1 MENQTTTGPFMER
14 IPPEVNAKL
23 RAAKPSDEPVLI
35 QVVADLADDSSFRE
49 RWLVVTGQRLL
60 VIPSDGAD
68 GTVEVPMEQVKAVRT
83 EALIGGGRL
92 ELERKQGAPAYLH
105 YTSSLAPK
113 FAEVAEGIRQLTKG
127 EALALPEEVPRTR
140 CPKCRR
146 LLPEKDG
153 ICPACV
159 KRWDTF
165 LRIAN
170 YLRPYRG
177 KAATLVLMTV
187 AGTLTGL
194 IPPIITRHIIDDVL
208 TPRANFSLLVWLA
221 LGLLGLRVLGWG
233 LEVGRGWLNVW
244 VGSRT
249 TADIRS
255 QLYRRMQYLPLK
267 VFDRRKVGTL
277 ISRIT
282 NDSDRLEGFLMFGL
296 PHLFTNG
303 LMLVGILGLLLYMSW
318 GLTLFV
324 LLPVPAIIL
333 GSLLLWKRL
342 MANWTRWSARWS
354 RLSSHLNESISGIRV
369 VKAFSQERREGVRF
383 DQRNEGVREASVTA
397 DRSWFL
403 FFTVINF
410 LMSFGVFFVWY
421 FGGRQILRQELT
433 LGALM
438 AFISYL
444 WLLYGPLH
452 WFGEINNWMTRAFAG
467 AERIFEILDAPAEP
481 SEDPDAV
488 PMPRMEGRVTFKE
501 VAFGYDRVKPVLKAI
516 DLEVAPGEMIGLVG
530 RSGVGKSTMI
540 NLICRFYDAD
550 RGELLIDGVDIR
562 KVRLKDLRGQIGM
575 VHQESFLFSGA
586 IAENIGYGKP
596 GASFDE
602 IVRAAKAANA
612 HEFIVA
618 KPDGYDTPV
627 GERGDK
633 LSGGEKQRIAIARAI
648 LHDPKIL
655 ILDEA
660 TSSLDTQ
667 TEKKIQEAIARLV
680 KGRTTFA
687 IAHRLSTL
695 RSANRLVVID
705 DGKIAEVGTH
715 EELLTRQGIFY
726 RLVQTQKETSSV
738 VAVGGGKDDPN
749 AK

>member
-1 MENQTTTGPFMER
+1 MTHPF
-14 IPPEVNAKL
+14 IDALPPGVDARL
-23 RAAKPSDEPVLI
+23 RLAKPSDEPVLI
-35 QVVADLADDSSFRE
+35 QVAADLASDQSFRE
-49 RWLVVTGQRLL
+49 QWLVVTGQRLL
-60 VIPSDGAD
+60 VIPSDGPD
-68 GTVEVPMEQVKAVRT
+68 GTVEVPMEQVKAVRV
-83 EALIGGGRL
+83 EALIGSGRL

-105 YTSSLAPK
+105 YTSSLAPR

-127 EALALPEEVPRTR
+127 ETLTLPSELPRTR

-159 KRWDTF
+159 KRWDTL
-165 LRIAN
+165 LRIAG
-170 YLRPYRG
+170 YLKPYRG
-177 KAATLVLMTV
+177 SAVGLVLLTV
-187 AGTLTGL
+187 AGTLMGL
-194 IPPIITRHIIDDVL
+194 LPPLITRHIIDDVL
-208 TPRANFSLLVWLA
+208 TPRANFRLLVWLV
-221 LGLLGLRVLGWG
+221 LGLLGLRILSWG
-233 LEVGRGWLNVW
+233 VEVGRGWLNVYL
-244 VGSRT
+244 GSRT

-277 ISRIT
+277 IARIT

-303 LMLVGILGLLLYMSW
+303 LTMVGILILLFYMSW
-318 GLTLFV
+318 ELTLFV

-333 GSLLLWKRL
+333 GGLLIWKRL
-342 MANWTRWSARWS
+342 ERSWGRWSVKWS
-354 RLSSHLNESISGIRV
+354 RLSSQLNESISGIRV
-369 VKAFSQERREGVRF
+369 VKAFSQEGREGARF
-383 DQRNEGVREASVTA
+383 DERNEGVREASVTA
-397 DRSWFL
+397 DRRWFV

-421 FGGRQILRQELT
+421 FGGKQILRQELT

-444 WLLYGPLH
+444 WLLYQPLA
-452 WFGEINNWMTRAFAG
+452 WFGGISNWMTRAFAG
-467 AERIFEILDAPAEP
+467 AARIFEILDAPAEP
-481 SEDPDAV
+481 SEDPDAI
-488 PMPRMEGRVTFKE
+488 PMPRMEGRVIFKE
-501 VAFGYDRVKPVLKAI
+501 VMFGYDRAKPVLKGI
-516 DLEVAPGEMIGLVG
+516 DLEVTPGEMIGLVG
-530 RSGVGKSTMI
+530 RSGVGKSTII
-540 NLICRFYDAD
+540 NLICRFYDID
-550 RGELLIDGVDIR
+550 RGSLLIDGVDIR
-562 KVRLKDLRGQIGM
+562 KIRLKDLRSQIGM
-575 VHQESFLFSGA
+575 VHQESFLFNGA
-586 IAENIGYGKP
+586 LAANIAYGKP
-596 GASFDE
+596 EASFEE

-618 KPDGYDTPV
+618 KPDGYDTLV
-627 GERGDK
+627 GERGNK

-648 LHDPKIL
+648 LHDPRIL

-695 RSANRLVVID
+695 RSANRLVVVD

-715 EELLTRQGIFY
+715 EELLARQGIFY

-738 VAVGGGKDDPN
+738 VAVGGGQDDPN